1 MNTIVSLYSQTNQ
14 EIANFL
20 KSFNNINVDNN
31 LLEWKKE
38 FENPIEIADI
48 IGVFI
53 DNNEKYKI
61 NMWIS
66 LDKGFFLNVTEHNA
80 DQIIRY
86 LFERS
91 HYYFFL
97 LILPSLLLLL
107 LLFPALFQ
115 LLLTFPQL
123 FLTLF
128 FLLFVFLHT

>member
-53 DNNEKYKI
+53 ENKDKYKI

-86 LFERS
+86 LFER
-91 HYYFFL
+91 YPY
-97 LILPSLLLLL
+97 
-107 LLFPALFQ
+107 
-115 LLLTFPQL
+115 
-123 FLTLF
+123 
-128 FLLFVFLHT
+128 